1 MLLGIRKR
9 ADFPH
14 LLSSPQSTVK
24 LQAALMTLGD
34 CRSKRTCWVWT
45 GLEGTFLDPG
55 WLQAHPPI
63 PRAVPGA
70 CHTPDPCA
78 GRGDTVSEWG
88 QSWGAGQ
95 GAGCRERPEGAVR
108 SPRGGCEKS
117 QRGQRT
123 LPGGGGNS
131 SGGFELLTRLRSF
144 PGVLTQHPP
153 SGASLPCIH

>member
-14 LLSSPQSTVK
+14 LLSSLQPTVK

-34 CRSKRTCWVWT
+34 CRSKCTCWVWT
-45 GLEGTFLDPG
+45 GLEGTFLDSG

-78 GRGDTVSEWG
+78 GHEDTVSEWG

-95 GAGCRERPEGAVR
+95 GAGCRERP
-108 SPRGGCEKS
+108 
-117 QRGQRT
+117 
-123 LPGGGGNS
+123 
-131 SGGFELLTRLRSF
+131 
-144 PGVLTQHPP
+144 
-153 SGASLPCIH
+153 